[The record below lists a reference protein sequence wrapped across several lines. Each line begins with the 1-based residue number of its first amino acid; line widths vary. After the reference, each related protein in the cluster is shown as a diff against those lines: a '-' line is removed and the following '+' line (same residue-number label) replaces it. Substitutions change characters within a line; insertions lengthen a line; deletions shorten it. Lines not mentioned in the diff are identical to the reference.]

1 MKIHVLTPF
10 YRVYLAPTLI
20 HYLEPMGIEWY
31 PVMTPSELYPF
42 NKSWIHPIYMD
53 SELPPK
59 AKCCYKFNVFLEQQ
73 KVVDDDYYVFM
84 CDDNMYEPGFFDVI
98 RLQTAKIVICS
109 LYRGDTIP
117 DDGASERHSPTTL
130 KAIKHGDIRPGNID
144 YAQYIIK
151 GELFKTHPFNVFIGR
166 TDGIYIRNLSIEYPN
181 DIAFIPDLYAWLNYF
196 QVGRYTSKNKFPKKH
211 WELPEII
218 KDV

>member
-31 PVMTPSELYPF
+31 PIMTPSELYPF
-42 NKSWIHPIYMD
+42 NKDWIHPVYMD
-53 SELPPK
+53 SELPPN
-59 AKCCYKFNVFLEQQ
+59 AKCCYKFNVFLEQNEII
-73 KVVDDDYYVFM
+73 DNDYYVFM

-98 RLQTAKIVICS
+98 RQQTAKIVIFS

-117 DDGASERHSPTTL
+117 NDGAKERHLTTIL
-130 KAIKHGDIRPGNID
+130 RPKRLLDVRPGNID

-151 GELFKTHPFNVFIGR
+151 GELFKTHPFNAYQGC
-166 TDGIYIRNLSIEYPN
+166 TDGIYIQKLCFEHPN
-181 DIAFIPDLYAWLNYF
+181 DIIFLPDLYAWFNYF
-196 QVGRYTSKNKFPKKH
+196 QPGRYTNKKRFPKDN
-211 WELPEII
+211 WELPEY
-218 KDV
+218 K